1 MPESGRRGHAVA
13 APSPRSR
20 HRHSAV
26 MRARRCRCAVAAA
39 VHMPLISHRDKIEP
53 KSDQT
58 LSEA

>member
-1 MPESGRRGHAVA
+1 VPESGRRGDAVA
-13 APSPRSR
+13 APRSR
-20 HRHSAV
+20 HLRSAV

-58 LSEA
+58 LSDA